1 MFFQTKNYLQ
11 WISMVSFPHLN
22 VYSRIYHQ
30 NGSFLDDFQ
39 ILEEDPTLT
48 RPCVYTYGMI
58 WVDGHIYSWFTHK
71 NKMIFRSFLYF
82 YQRVYVLYDILY
94 IYICKDTL
102 TLILLLYRMVYP
114 HTQDATVAMYSDPRR
129 WQCGNVGW
137 PPQMIWLRWK
147 MVEKYLNLNK
157 LRFMVNLLN

>member
-58 WVDGHIYSWFTHK
+58 
-71 NKMIFRSFLYF
+71 
-82 YQRVYVLYDILY
+82 
-94 IYICKDTL
+94 
-102 TLILLLYRMVYP
+102 
-114 HTQDATVAMYSDPRR
+114 
-129 WQCGNVGW
+129 
-137 PPQMIWLRWK
+137 
-147 MVEKYLNLNK
+147 
-157 LRFMVNLLN
+157 